1 MRDGIIV
8 EPTNRLSPEQINL
21 IDAASIKILEEIG
34 LICFNEE
41 AVEIFNANGAHIKK
55 DENNVIVQIPEK
67 VVRDAIDKAPS
78 VVVLGAR
85 DPDNNLVLDSE
96 LPRVYFVSGAEA
108 NSLLE
113 YKNGEFHSR
122 QGRMSDLAESA
133 HLAENL
139 SNLDAFIRNV
149 NIQDR
154 EVTDADKDVLKF
166 FLSLDN
172 CTKHVMAGLT
182 RGGALDEVLKMASI
196 IAGGDEQLLKNPIIS
211 FICCVVKSP
220 LQFVDDT
227 TSNLISIARSGM
239 PVVIS
244 SSPQGGSTA
253 PITEEGMLAQ
263 INSEILAGIVLS
275 QMVRPGTSVLYG
287 SVPTRARLDDL
298 LDSYGMPEFGQYNA
312 GCVQLARHYR
322 IPCYSTAGVSDSKIP
337 GIQSTMERLLSYLY
351 VTASGP
357 QYLHYAFGL
366 LDHTATFSPLQAVM
380 DDVQI
385 DIVKSLLRKCTIA
398 EERVRESIE
407 QIKQVFSSSTRL
419 FARHI
424 RKSIRKNEV
433 YAGFPF
439 ESKGYEDETLDKASK
454 TLDEIMKKQRKKL
467 ESSVRETVLN
477 NIKGLQLI
485 KEKGL

>member
-1 MRDGIIV
+1 VREGILV
-8 EPTNRLSPEQINL
+8 DPTNRLSPEQINV
-21 IDAASIKILEEIG
+21 IDAASIEILEEIG
-34 LICFNEE
+34 LLCFNEE

-55 DENNVIVQIPEK
+55 DDNNLIVQIPEK
-67 VVRDAIDKAPS
+67 LVRDAIDNAPS

-85 DPDNNLVLDSE
+85 DPDNSLVLDSKV
-96 LPRVYFVSGAEA
+96 PRVYFVSGAEA

-113 YKNGEFHSR
+113 YNNGEFHSR
-122 QGRMSDLAESA
+122 QGRMSDLADSA

-149 NIQDR
+149 NIQDK
-154 EVTDADKDVLKF
+154 EVTDSNKDVLKF

-182 RGGALDEVLKMASI
+182 RGDSLDEVLKMASI
-196 IAGGDEQLLKNPIIS
+196 IAGGDVQLLENPIIS

-227 TSNLISIARSGM
+227 TTNLISIVKSGM

-287 SVPTRARLDDL
+287 SVPTRARLDNL

-337 GIQSTMERLLSYLY
+337 GIQTTMEKLLSYLY

-380 DDVQI
+380 DDAQI
-385 DIVKSLLRKCTIA
+385 DIVKALLRKCTIA

-407 QIKQVFSSSTRL
+407 QIRQVFSSSTRL

-424 RKSIRKNEV
+424 RKSIRTNEV
-433 YAGFPF
+433 YTGFPF
-439 ESKGYEDETLDKASK
+439 ESKGYEDETLDKASN

-467 ESSVRETVLN
+467 EPSVREKVFN
-477 NIKGLQLI
+477 NIKELQLI
-485 KEKGL
+485 KGKGL